1 MGQVMKICKHRV
13 MALAVTA
20 AAFAVIGC
28 DSGTPSKTPDEFA
41 ADSALAADLALANR
55 DTLLVDSIGAYR
67 EPDAAER
74 DTARDTTAVKRDTA
88 AKPAAVKPS
97 SAKPVTVA
105 SSTPPA
111 PKVVQ
116 PPPAKVV
123 APTPAP
129 VSKPAPAVT
138 TPAKAVAAAPKLKG
152 LRACNSPTA
161 ENQSECIRVS
171 LASVD
176 ARLNRI
182 YRALITEMRL
192 EEKVP
197 PGGKDPPSVERL
209 RVSQRAWLVYR
220 DNECRRLGK
229 GKEGALWAKPRAK
242 CLGQF
247 SERRANELADNFS
260 RLTAH

>member
-1 MGQVMKICKHRV
+1 MGQVMKICNHRV
-13 MALAVTA
+13 RALTITA
-20 AAFAVIGC
+20 AAFVVIGC
-28 DSGTPSKTPDEFA
+28 DSGTPSKTADEFA

-67 EPDAAER
+67 APDAAER
-74 DTARDTTAVKRDTA
+74 DTARDTAITKRDTA
-88 AKPAAVKPS
+88 T
-97 SAKPVTVA
+97 KPVVVA
-105 SSTPPA
+105 SSAPPA
-111 PKVVQ
+111 QKVV
-116 PPPAKVV
+116 PPPAAKVA
-123 APTPAP
+123 APTAAAPPAAPVSKP

-138 TPAKAVAAAPKLKG
+138 TPAKPVAAAPKLKG

-176 ARLNRI
+176 SRLNRI

-192 EEKVP
+192 QEKVP

-209 RVSQRAWLVYR
+209 RVAQRAWLVYR

-247 SERRANELADNFS
+247 SVRRANELADNFS